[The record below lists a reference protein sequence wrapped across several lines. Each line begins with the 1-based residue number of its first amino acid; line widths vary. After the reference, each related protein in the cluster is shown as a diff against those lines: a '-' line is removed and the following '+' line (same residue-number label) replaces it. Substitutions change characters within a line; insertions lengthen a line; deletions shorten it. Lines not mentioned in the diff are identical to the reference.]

1 MSWDDAMIISLSAPS
16 LKGYKSRK
24 CSKAILYSFNRTGI
38 RITIDWVKKKL
49 SRRDGY
55 GKRSG
60 FFFRPVFFFFFF
72 FFFLFVPS
80 PVDGLRSVSPTFL
93 FLSYQA

>member
-24 CSKAILYSFNRTGI
+24 CGKAILYSFNRTGI

-60 FFFRPVFFFFFF
+60 FFFRPVFFFFFLSLCSF
-72 FFFLFVPS
+72 SCRWVTVCFSHFLI
-80 PVDGLRSVSPTFL
+80 